1 MKSILKT
8 IKDKFSKNKTIKDK
22 FIKEDALEL
31 PVEKY
36 EKIVNINFQFNHK
49 ILMHNIKCYLY
60 YFESAYF

>member
-36 EKIVNINFQFNHK
+36 EKVVNINTK
-49 ILMHNIKCYLY
+49 DII
-60 YFESAYF
+60 